1 MTDLKLKPYFEKLRQ
16 LKPLLNW
23 LPPFLFS
30 KNHPCILNIYM
41 PSPSMWSV
49 KGLHNLTRVFT
60 TFSLTTPSFSTLQ
73 PPPTLEPNQPT
84 AALLLT
90 VDLFPS
96 PLPCLCRTVYS
107 SQQCNREGS
116 FWLSRLWSQYTW
128 LPIPERF
135 YKPFGKSGQPL
146 WVSDNS
152 SIKDW
157 G

>member
-1 MTDLKLKPYFEKLRQ
+1 MTDLKIKPYFEKLRQ
-16 LKPLLNW
+16 LKPLLDY
-23 LPPFLFS
+23 LHFS

-60 TFSLTTPSFSTLQ
+60 IFSPPTPSFSTLQ
-73 PPPTLEPNQPT
+73 PPPTLEPKRPT
-84 AALLLT
+84 AALLLCWP
-90 VDLFPS
+90 LPS
-96 PLPCLCRTVYS
+96 PLPSLCRTVCS

-116 FWLSRLWSQYTW
+116 FWQSRLESRYTW
-128 LPIPERF
+128 LPIPE
-135 YKPFGKSGQPL
+135 PFGKSGQPL